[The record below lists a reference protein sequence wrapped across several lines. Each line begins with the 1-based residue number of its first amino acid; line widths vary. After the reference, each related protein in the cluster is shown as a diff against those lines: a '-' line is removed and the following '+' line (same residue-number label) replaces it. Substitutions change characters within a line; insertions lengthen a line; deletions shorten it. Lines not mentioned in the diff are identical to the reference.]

1 MGFVLGNQ
9 GTKVPRILRV
19 AREDPAAV
27 APPER
32 ILDRVGVDAPATAVP
47 VGVHRP
53 ENSLG
58 VADIEDVRVAVGEES
73 SRLAVRLLFEKLP
86 DAGEGC
92 LRFVSQLGQDRL
104 VRRALLQL
112 GIAKHHF

>member
-19 AREDPAAV
+19 AREDLAAD

-32 ILDRVGVDAPATAVP
+32 TPDRVGADVPAIAAPDGA
-47 VGVHRP
+47 HRP

-92 LRFVSQLGQDRL
+92 LRLVSQLGQDLL
-104 VRRALLQL
+104 VQRVLFQHVVAEF
-112 GIAKHHF
+112 HF